1 MGLRLYRWLLRL
13 LLPFVLLR
21 LAWRGFRNRGYW
33 RRWGERFGF
42 VVWPQGAP
50 TLWLH
55 AVSVGEARAAA
66 PLVEALQREYP
77 SHRLFITTMTPTGSE
92 QVRRLFGDAVGHA
105 YVPYDLPST
114 VARFLAR
121 VRPRLALVMETEL
134 WPNLFHACGARG
146 IPLVI
151 ANVRLSEAS
160 MRGYR
165 RIARLA
171 RATLAQ
177 VSAFGAQSRAD
188 AERLHA
194 LGAPPERVRV
204 TGSIKFELRLP
215 ASLREAGEVLRR
227 ALGADRRVWIAASTH
242 AGEEEQVLAAHWR
255 LRARFDD
262 ALLVLVPRHPERFA
276 PVARLTRRAGFRS
289 RLRSEQGEA
298 LGADAE
304 VLVGDSMGELMLFFA
319 ASDVAFVGGSL
330 VPVGGHNILEPA
342 ALGVPVITGPH
353 TFNFTEI
360 VRLARERGALLE
372 ASDGASLAQ
381 TLEALFANPNRRFE
395 VGEAGAR
402 LVEENRGALERT
414 LAVLRPFLGQ

>member
-13 LLPFVLLR
+13 LLPLVLLR

-105 YVPYDLPST
+105 YVPYDLPSA

-151 ANVRLSEAS
+151 ANVRLSQAS

-165 RIARLA
+165 RIAGLA

-188 AERLHA
+188 TERLHA
-194 LGAPPERVRV
+194 LGAPPERVQV

-242 AGEEEQVLAAHWR
+242 AGEEEQVLAAHRR

-289 RLRSEQGEA
+289 RLRSEQGGT
-298 LGADAE
+298 LGADVE

-414 LAVLRPFLGQ
+414 LAVLRPFLG